1 MQLYVGDYLRDTRH
15 LTAEQHGAYL
25 LLLMAM
31 WNADGTLPSDPRKLA
46 RIAACTPSRW
56 AKIADDVMAFFTVE
70 GPVVTNARLS
80 RELKK
85 ASEKSIKRADAG
97 RAGVTAKSLKKLTAS
112 KANDD
117 GLLKHSSEPE
127 PDKSSEDKSSG
138 VLHAVVDHDAEAWR
152 QAVTLLSGQGGM
164 TPAKAR
170 PFFGRLI
177 STHRLEPRDLL
188 PSLAKAT
195 VTGTQDPQGYL
206 TRAAEAVSKR
216 RVEASKPKRVAWV

>member
-138 VLHAVVDHDAEAWR
+138 VFHAVVDHDAEAWR